1 MGESASIRAAPSSR
15 RRSGGLTWVDPTQ
28 VTKRGPHPMIHVDVL
43 YALAL
48 LGRYL
53 APALLDA
60 VLPLLSVMFSFGQ
73 TLRLCEKASRS

>member
-1 MGESASIRAAPSSR
+1 
-15 RRSGGLTWVDPTQ
+15 
-28 VTKRGPHPMIHVDVL
+28 MIHVDVL

-60 VLPLLSVMFSFGQ
+60 VLPFLSVMFSFGH
-73 TLRLCEKASRS
+73 TLRMCEKASRP

>member
-1 MGESASIRAAPSSR
+1 MGESASIGAAPSSR
-15 RRSGGLTWVDPTQ
+15 RRSGGLSWVDATQ
-28 VTKRGPHPMIHVDVL
+28 LTERGRHPKIHVDVL

-73 TLRLCEKASRS
+73 TLRMCEKASRS